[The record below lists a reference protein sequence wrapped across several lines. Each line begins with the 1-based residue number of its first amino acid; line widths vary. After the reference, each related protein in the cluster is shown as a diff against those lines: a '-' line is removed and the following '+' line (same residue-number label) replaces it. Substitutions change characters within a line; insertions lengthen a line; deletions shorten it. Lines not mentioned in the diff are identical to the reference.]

1 MELGTLLILLLVL
14 ACPLMM
20 VFMHR
25 GGHGGHAS
33 HGEGHRHTHGV
44 ADETAALEI
53 NHAACER
60 FAELV
65 QELAASRAAFGK
77 TRRHASSPLGGN
89 GLPSQILAQGMPSAR
104 GILALEFFC
113 CSGGL

>member
-33 HGEGHRHTHGV
+33 HGQGHGHTHAV
-44 ADETAALEI
+44 ADEVSDTGSLDEL
-53 NHAACER
+53 R
-60 FAELV
+60 SKRAELDGEIA
-65 QELAASRAAFGK
+65 QLEQSETETK
-77 TRRHASSPLGGN
+77 TPAVV
-89 GLPSQILAQGMPSAR
+89 
-104 GILALEFFC
+104 
-113 CSGGL
+113 

>member
-33 HGEGHRHTHGV
+33 HGAGHGHTHGV
-44 ADETAALEI
+44 ADEVSDTGSLDEL
-53 NHAACER
+53 R
-60 FAELV
+60 SRRAELDAEIA
-65 QELAASRAAFGK
+65 QLEQSGTETK
-77 TRRHASSPLGGN
+77 TPAVV
-89 GLPSQILAQGMPSAR
+89 
-104 GILALEFFC
+104 
-113 CSGGL
+113 